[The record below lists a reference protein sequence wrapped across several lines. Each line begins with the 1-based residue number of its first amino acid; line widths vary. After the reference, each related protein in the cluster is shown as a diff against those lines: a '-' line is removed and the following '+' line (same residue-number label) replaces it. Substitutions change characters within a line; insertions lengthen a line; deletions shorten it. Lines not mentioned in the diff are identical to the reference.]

1 MASLDNIS
9 ISVFP
14 FWKLFISC
22 IFRFSVFLL
31 WWGKKKAKT
40 TTKKPKVPKA
50 ISEVLVIK
58 IGDCRHLFLI
68 LINNTLCYF
77 CILLHADCLPNSH
90 PKLKDCSYQI
100 IKFLERESSRQEDG
114 CSSSIS
120 SRGEGKQRFRLHGCR
135 KGCSEHQKED
145 LGKGVEEI
153 GSIST
158 WKSVLKEKSWDHS
171 V

>member
-1 MASLDNIS
+1 MGG
-9 ISVFP
+9 
-14 FWKLFISC
+14 K
-22 IFRFSVFLL
+22 
-31 WWGKKKAKT
+31 KKKAKS

-68 LINNTLCYF
+68 LINNTLGCYF
-77 CILLHADCLPNSH
+77 CILLHADCLPSSH

-100 IKFLERESSRQEDG
+100 IKFLDREGSRQEDG
-114 CSSSIS
+114 SSSSVS
-120 SRGEGKQRFRLHGCR
+120 SRGEGKQRLRLHGCR

-145 LGKGVEEI
+145 LGKGVKEV

-158 WKSVLKEKSWDHS
+158 WKRVLK
-171 V
+171 

>member
-14 FWKLFISC
+14 FWKLFIFAYLDFQYSC
-22 IFRFSVFLL
+22 S
-31 WWGKKKAKT
+31 GGEKTKAKT

-68 LINNTLCYF
+68 LINNTLCCYF

-90 PKLKDCSYQI
+90 PKLKDCSYRI

-114 CSSSIS
+114 SSSSVS
-120 SRGEGKQRFRLHGCR
+120 SRGEGKQRYRLHGCR
-135 KGCSEHQKED
+135 KGCLEHQKDD
-145 LGKGVEEI
+145 LGKGV
-153 GSIST
+153 
-158 WKSVLKEKSWDHS
+158 KE
-171 V
+171 VG